1 MAQVLLKASAY
12 VFVIALG
19 YILKRLRFFKP
30 DDYKLIL
37 KITLNITMP
46 AAVITNFAAFEF
58 DFSLLFAVLLALG
71 SNVLLWGLG
80 YLFSMKKGRDVRVL
94 YTINCPGYNIGA
106 FTMPFVQGFLGP
118 VGVVTTCLFDAGN
131 AIMCTGGSYALTSR
145 AAGAESAEKPT
156 FKQSIKK
163 LFTTPFCTYMLMLLM
178 AIAGIAI
185 PSWIL
190 PITNTIGSANGFM
203 AMLMVGTMFEF
214 NPDKSFLREAA
225 TILAVRYIAAA
236 LFASLF
242 YFVLPFPLEIRQ
254 VLAIVAF
261 APGSAMSP
269 AFTEK
274 LKGNAALASFVGS
287 VSILISV
294 AVITCLLAAMG
305 LN

>member
-94 YTINCPGYNIGA
+94 YTINFPGYNIGA

-145 AAGAESAEKPT
+145 AAGAEGAEKPT

-214 NPDKSFLREAA
+214 NPDN
-225 TILAVRYIAAA
+225 IAAA

>member
-94 YTINCPGYNIGA
+94 YTINFPGYNIGA

-145 AAGAESAEKPT
+145 AAGAEGAEKPT
-156 FKQSIKK
+156 FKRSIRKAVYHAV
-163 LFTTPFCTYMLMLLM
+163 LHLYADAADGDCGHCDSLLD
-178 AIAGIAI
+178 
-185 PSWIL
+185 
-190 PITNTIGSANGFM
+190 SAHHQHHRQ
-203 AMLMVGTMFEF
+203 
-214 NPDKSFLREAA
+214 RE
-225 TILAVRYIAAA
+225 R
-236 LFASLF
+236 F
-242 YFVLPFPLEIRQ
+242 YGDADGGHDV
-254 VLAIVAF
+254 
-261 APGSAMSP
+261 
-269 AFTEK
+269 
-274 LKGNAALASFVGS
+274 
-287 VSILISV
+287 
-294 AVITCLLAAMG
+294 
-305 LN
+305 

>member
-19 YILKRLRFFKP
+19 YILKRLHFFKP

-58 DFSLLFAVLLALG
+58 DFSLL
-71 SNVLLWGLG
+71 WGLG

-94 YTINCPGYNIGA
+94 YTINFPGYNIGA

-145 AAGAESAEKPT
+145 AAGAEGAEKPT

-236 LFASLF
+236 LFALLF

>member
-1 MAQVLLKASAY
+1 MAKNRVLYGLFLLGTV
-12 VFVIALG
+12 VFHSFYTG
-19 YILKRLRFFKP
+19 WFSFF
-30 DDYKLIL
+30 L
-37 KITLNITMP
+37 
-46 AAVITNFAAFEF
+46 
-58 DFSLLFAVLLALG
+58 LLFAVLLALG

-94 YTINCPGYNIGA
+94 YTINFPGYNIGA

-145 AAGAESAEKPT
+145 AAGAEGAEKPT

-163 LFTTPFCTYMLMLLM
+163 LFTTPFCTSMLMLLM

>member
-94 YTINCPGYNIGA
+94 YTINFPGYNIGA

-145 AAGAESAEKPT
+145 AAGAEGAEKPT

-163 LFTTPFCTYMLMLLM
+163 LFTTPFCT
-178 AIAGIAI
+178 
-185 PSWIL
+185 
-190 PITNTIGSANGFM
+190 
-203 AMLMVGTMFEF
+203 
-214 NPDKSFLREAA
+214 
-225 TILAVRYIAAA
+225 
-236 LFASLF
+236 
-242 YFVLPFPLEIRQ
+242 
-254 VLAIVAF
+254 
-261 APGSAMSP
+261 
-269 AFTEK
+269 
-274 LKGNAALASFVGS
+274 
-287 VSILISV
+287 
-294 AVITCLLAAMG
+294 
-305 LN
+305 

>member
-46 AAVITNFAAFEF
+46 AAVITNFAALEF

-94 YTINCPGYNIGA
+94 YTINFPGYNIGA

-145 AAGAESAEKPT
+145 AAGAEGAEKPT

-163 LFTTPFCTYMLMLLM
+163 LFTT
-178 AIAGIAI
+178 IACIAI